1 MSNTILGILASAT
14 APTGPFTPASITNL
28 YLWLDSTDTATFT
41 YSSGSVVSAWNDK
54 SGNSY
59 NATQS
64 TVANQ
69 PSRVTSPSI
78 GVDFD
83 GSNDVLISSASFN
96 GSAFTTFI
104 VARDYN
110 AGATIIGAGSGGDD
124 LYWPYTQTTSLY
136 WQIGTAFGLNS
147 SITYPAGLSS
157 LEVRY
162 DGAGSTNADKMKG
175 RFNGSEITLTFTG
188 TMPTTIS
195 RSGATTSIGA
205 YNNTPILAFS
215 GIVSEIISY
224 NKVLNA
230 TELTQVRD
238 YLSTKWSI
246 TA

>member
-1 MSNTILGILASAT
+1 MIGNIVAGTLSSGYV
-14 APTGPFTPASITNL
+14 APFSPTNITNL
-28 YLWLDSTDTATFT
+28 YLWLDASDATTFT
-41 YSSGSVVSAWNDK
+41 YSSGTVVSQWNDK
-54 SGNSY
+54 SGNAY
-59 NATQS
+59 HATQS

-69 PSRVTSPSI
+69 PSRVTSPST

-83 GSNDVLISSASFN
+83 GSNDVLSTTASFN

-110 AGATIIGAGSGGDD
+110 AGATIIGTGSGGTD
-124 LYWPYTQTTSLY
+124 LYWPYTQATTLY
-136 WQIGTAFGLNS
+136 WQIGTAYGLNS
-147 SITYPAGLSS
+147 SITYPTGLSS

-162 DGAGSTNADKMKG
+162 DGGGSTNADKMKG

-195 RSGATTSIGA
+195 RSGQTTSIGA
-205 YNNTPILAFS
+205 YNTTPILAFS

-224 NKVLNA
+224 SKVLSG